1 MKKALYS
8 AILAATIAAAAIT
21 APAVAG
27 DTKSYRVI
35 RSSHLTKSKQDRSSV
50 KDTTS
55 QTDYYIRAR
64 ETQMKISM

>member
-1 MKKALYS
+1 MKKALFS
-8 AILAATIAAAAIT
+8 LVLAAMIAAGAIT

-27 DTKSYRVI
+27 DAKSDRVI
-35 RSSHLTKSKQDRSSV
+35 KSSHVKKSKQDRTAV
-50 KDTTS
+50 KDTAS